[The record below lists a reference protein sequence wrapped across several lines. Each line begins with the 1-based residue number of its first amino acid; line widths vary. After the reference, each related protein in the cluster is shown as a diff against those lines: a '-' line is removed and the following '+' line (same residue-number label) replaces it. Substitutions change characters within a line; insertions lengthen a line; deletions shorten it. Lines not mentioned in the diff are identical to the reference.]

1 MYQSQF
7 ISQINTARPVN
18 TAYSGSLFRT
28 SCFKGWCLPLA
39 AIEQFI
45 MSSHAQQKK
54 NAKATYY
61 YFNMHHVLFFSGKTF
76 QNVTFNKVMADCNT
90 SVEFEVIVYRN

>member
-1 MYQSQF
+1 
-7 ISQINTARPVN
+7 
-18 TAYSGSLFRT
+18 
-28 SCFKGWCLPLA
+28 
-39 AIEQFI
+39 

-90 SVEFEVIVYRN
+90 SVEFEVIVYRNWKPFAFKVAMSEYFCVTLKSIREENKFFDLSLDPGNRGFTL